1 MPLRNFEL
9 SMWAEACEVL
19 ERAERLHRQFFRP
32 VAMRARRPA
41 WEPPIDIYETQD
53 EFRIIVALPGVQP
66 EHISVS
72 LEDGQLVVR
81 GRRYL
86 PVDVG
91 AEIQRL
97 EIPYGR
103 FERSIELPGGRFNLG
118 AHEFLNGCLLIIL
131 RKIG

>member
-72 LEDGQLVVR
+72 LEDGQLVVS

>member
-1 MPLRNFEL
+1 
-9 SMWAEACEVL
+9 
-19 ERAERLHRQFFRP
+19 
-32 VAMRARRPA
+32 MRARRPA
-41 WEPPIDIYETQD
+41 WEPPIDIYETLD
-53 EFRIIVALPGVQP
+53 EFRIIVALPGVEP

-72 LEDGQLVVR
+72 LEDGQLVVS

-103 FERSIELPGGRFNLG
+103 FERSIELPEGRFNLG

>member
-9 SMWAEACEVL
+9 LMWAEACEVL

-41 WEPPIDIYETQD
+41 WEPPIDIYETLD
-53 EFRIIVALPGVQP
+53 EFRIIVALPGVEP

-72 LEDGQLVVR
+72 LEGGQLVVS

-103 FERSIELPGGRFNLG
+103 FERSIELPEGRFNLG
-118 AHEFLNGCLLIIL
+118 GHEFLNGCLLIIL